1 MNPAFSYEEFTTR
14 NIGFVTEAE
23 QQRLRD
29 ARILICGVG
38 GMGGACLQA
47 LARMGIGGFALAD
60 FDAFDVS
67 NLNRQ
72 VFASLDTVGVGK
84 VDATVAQV
92 RRINPELVL
101 ETFGAE
107 WTDRLDD
114 LLGRYKIV
122 VNGMDDMAAGIALYR
137 KAREHGATVIDA
149 YTAPLPSVT
158 VVRPDA
164 PRPEERLSYPTVDM
178 DWKLLTPEVRQA
190 CLGKELEYVMVHSS
204 SVRHVELAI
213 ARDLLSGKRK
223 RMSFAPMVITT
234 GNLMA
239 FEAAKLVLGKPRL
252 ADARGYFFNPWTMRV
267 ETPRNALAAFAMRAL
282 VRRFMARLMGDA
294 GLTRD

>member
-1 MNPAFSYEEFTTR
+1 MTATPVFSYEEFTTR

-29 ARILICGVG
+29 ARILVCGVG

-47 LARMGIGGFALAD
+47 LARMGVGGFALAD
-60 FDAFDVS
+60 FDVFEVS
-67 NLNRQ
+67 NMNRQ
-72 VFASLDTVGVGK
+72 VFASLATVGVGK
-84 VDATVAQV
+84 VEATVAQLRQV
-92 RRINPELVL
+92 NPALQI
-101 ETFGAE
+101 ETLGE
-107 WTDRLDD
+107 DWPGLLDD

-122 VNGMDDMAAGIALYR
+122 INGMDDMAAGIALYR

-158 VVRPDA
+158 VVRPHD
-164 PRPEERLSYPTVDM
+164 PRPERRLGYPTAGM
-178 DWKLLTPEVRQA
+178 DWQALTPEIRQA

-204 SVRHVELAI
+204 SVRHVDLAI
-213 ARDLLSGKRK
+213 AKDLLSGKRK

-239 FEAAKLVLGKPRL
+239 FEAAKLVLDRPRL

-267 ETPRNALAAFAMRAL
+267 ETPRNALAAWLIRAA
-282 VRRFMARLMGDA
+282 VRRFMARL
-294 GLTRD
+294 LRN

>member
-1 MNPAFSYEEFTTR
+1 MTAPFSYEEFTTR

-23 QQRLRD
+23 QRLLRQ
-29 ARILICGVG
+29 AQVLVCGVG

-47 LARMGIGGFALAD
+47 LARVGIGRFALAD

-72 VFASLDTVGVGK
+72 VFATLDTVGVDK
-84 VDATVAQV
+84 VEATVAQI
-92 RRINPELVL
+92 RRINPELAI

-107 WTDRLDD
+107 WTDHLDD

-122 VNGMDDMAAGIALYR
+122 VNGMDDIAAGLALYR

-149 YTAPLPSVT
+149 YTSPLPSVT
-158 VVRPDA
+158 VVRPHD
-164 PRPEERLSYPTVDM
+164 PRPEERLGYATPGM
-178 DWKLLTPEVRQA
+178 DWQALTPELRQA

-204 SVRHVELAI
+204 SVRHVQLDL

-223 RMSFAPMVITT
+223 RMSFAPMVIAT

-239 FEAAKLVLGKPRL
+239 FEAIKLVLGRPRL
-252 ADARGYFFNPWTMRV
+252 ADCRGYFFDPWSMRI
-267 ETPRNALAAFAMRAL
+267 ERPRNPLSAWAVRAL
-282 VRRFMARLMGDA
+282 VRRFMARLM
-294 GLTRD
+294 RDGG